1 MISRRSA
8 FAAATLVAGA
18 ATLATRATGAA
29 ETKPHRVAL
38 HVDDNDAARMN
49 LALNNATNVIE
60 YYAQR
65 GQTVEIEIV
74 TYGPGLHML
83 RADTSPIKD
92 LLRAFMAKQKQVAFA
107 ACQNT
112 MNGMQRAEGKEIPIV
127 EGAKV
132 VPAGV
137 IRLIEL
143 QEEGWAYVKP

>member
-65 GQTVEIEIV
+65 GQTV
-74 TYGPGLHML
+74 TNKFYFTSDPGLDERDQIVISDGNVYDVISAPEPDASAGL
-83 RADTSPIKD
+83 GVVWRV
-92 LLRAFMAKQKQVAFA
+92 MARRS
-107 ACQNT
+107 T
-112 MNGMQRAEGKEIPIV
+112 T
-127 EGAKV
+127 
-132 VPAGV
+132 VP
-137 IRLIEL
+137 
-143 QEEGWAYVKP
+143 